1 MKVIEI
7 NSEATN
13 FCGIHMGTT
22 RSVVLVMSDKE
33 LQKLRE
39 GLALLLETYTYV
51 KREPKWSSIT
61 LLKSDMHVDQTWE
74 TLKAFR
80 KFYAA
85 TKRPL
90 RENYGRVN
98 IPVPPIDW
106 KRYLK
111 KLNSEGV
118 SAAAPEN

>member
-22 RSVVLVMSDKE
+22 KSAVLVMSDKE
-33 LQKLRE
+33 LQDLRE
-39 GLALLLETYTYV
+39 GIGLLLETFAYV
-51 KREPKWSSIT
+51 KREPEWSSIIF
-61 LLKSDMHVDQTWE
+61 LKSDMHVDQTWE
-74 TLKAFR
+74 TLQAFR

-90 RENYGRVN
+90 RENHGRVN
-98 IPVPPIDW
+98 MPNPPIDW

-111 KLNSEGV
+111 KLN
-118 SAAAPEN
+118 PEQQA